1 MVLDLRLMK
10 IGCLGRYPSFFVYV
24 SHHFS
29 FVRTKENEAKRKLAV
44 CIFFFLLQYFS
55 SLNKKN
61 SLCSNSFLFLTLQKA
76 LPLNGKKMRTDL
88 DVLWGGGMKYR
99 FARWSNLS
107 SYNIEVFT
115 SASEAKELENTNHQV
130 NIHLKQLVEIT

>member
-1 MVLDLRLMK
+1 MFC
-10 IGCLGRYPSFFVYV
+10 G
-24 SHHFS
+24 
-29 FVRTKENEAKRKLAV
+29 E
-44 CIFFFLLQYFS
+44 
-55 SLNKKN
+55 
-61 SLCSNSFLFLTLQKA
+61 
-76 LPLNGKKMRTDL
+76 
-88 DVLWGGGMKYR
+88 GGMKYR